1 MTMRVRDLFD
11 DAPLA
16 GQLEVSM
23 ETERLLREPINISQ
37 DWQRAERLLHQ
48 VREEL
53 PKATEVKI
61 ALFKMY
67 AYAFRT
73 EESLAL
79 IHEALAETA
88 TAGGFSPDWR
98 NLSLADMDYR
108 YPLTGAARLFLYTL
122 KALGFVSM
130 RHGDLKTAGEALD
143 KLETLDPDD
152 QVGGSVVR
160 RIYTGL
166 TEEEDSDELH

>member
-1 MTMRVRDLFD
+1 MTMLVRDLFD

-16 GQLEVSM
+16 GQLEVSI

-79 IHEALAETA
+79 IHESLAETA
-88 TAGGFSPDWR
+88 AAGGFSADWQS
-98 NLSLADMDYR
+98 LSLADINYC
-108 YPLTGAARLFLYTL
+108 YPMTGPGRMFLYSL

-130 RHGDLKTAGEALD
+130 RHGDLATAALALD

-160 RIYTGL
+160 RIFDGL
-166 TEEEDSDELH
+166 MGDDDSDDLH